1 VSLLR
6 EMRAR
11 RISGVAL
18 KDTTDRLLTGD

>member
-1 VSLLR
+1 LG

-18 KDTTDRLLTGD
+18 KDTTDRLLTDD